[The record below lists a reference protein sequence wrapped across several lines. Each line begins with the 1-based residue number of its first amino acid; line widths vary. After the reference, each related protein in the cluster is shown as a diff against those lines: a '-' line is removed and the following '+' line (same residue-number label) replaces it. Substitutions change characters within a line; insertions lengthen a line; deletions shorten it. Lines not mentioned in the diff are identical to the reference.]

1 MAEKKEKCWVCG
13 SCWWVS
19 CPNDADYTMDVDL
32 RRNGLPLYS
41 GKVDLCGGH
50 ARLVHKNGGHM
61 DLNWEAI
68 AQALALEGDK
78 RPRQKAQ
85 TL

>member
-1 MAEKKEKCWVCG
+1 MAVDKDCYTCG
-13 SCWWVS
+13 NRYWWS
-19 CPNDADYTMDVDL
+19 ECPNPADYTMDVDL
-32 RRNGLPLYS
+32 RRRGLPLYS

-50 ARLVHKNGGHM
+50 ARFVHKNGGHM

-68 AQALALEGDK
+68 AQALALEGDR